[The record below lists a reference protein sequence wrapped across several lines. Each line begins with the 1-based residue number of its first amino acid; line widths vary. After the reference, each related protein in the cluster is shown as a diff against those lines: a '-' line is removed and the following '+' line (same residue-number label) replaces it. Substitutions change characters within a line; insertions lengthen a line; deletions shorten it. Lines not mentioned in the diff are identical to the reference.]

1 VIHCEIDGRRRRAEY
16 NGRKIGRLAVRL
28 WAPDELDDLGAHES
42 PSHSAMAR
50 RPANESEIRYAV
62 MVIVPYFVIAGLDP
76 ANPSNASSRSMDARI
91 KSGMTSN
98 CEFDT
103 N

>member
-1 VIHCEIDGRRRRAEY
+1 VIHCEIDGRRRRTEY
-16 NGRKIGRLAVRL
+16 NGRKIGRRAIRL

-42 PSHSAMAR
+42 PSHSAMAT
-50 RPANESEIRYAV
+50 RPANESEIKYAV
-62 MVIVPYFVIAGLDP
+62 MVIVSYFVIAGLDP
-76 ANPSNASSRSMDARI
+76 AIHLKPRRDRWMPGSSP
-91 KSGMTSN
+91 GMTSN